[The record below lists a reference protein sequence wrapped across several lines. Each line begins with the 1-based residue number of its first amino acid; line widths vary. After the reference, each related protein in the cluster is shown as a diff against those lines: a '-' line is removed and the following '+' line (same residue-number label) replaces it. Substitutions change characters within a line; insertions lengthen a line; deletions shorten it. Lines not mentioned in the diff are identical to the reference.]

1 MWDFTDR
8 GHSFCLIGGC
18 FLRELGPKGSQALL
32 IWRVKLG
39 AVNTEGKSHQTLG
52 GALRSLRTDNE
63 AWWEHEWSTE
73 KGRAQSRF
81 EPSARRMDTPA
92 SSVRFINITNS
103 FLLIY
108 YRYFWILMII
118 TILSRVS
125 STNT

>member
-8 GHSFCLIGGC
+8 GHSFCLIRGC

-32 IWRVKLG
+32 IWRVRSG
-39 AVNTEGKSHQTLG
+39 AVKAEGKSHRTLG
-52 GALRSLRTDNE
+52 SLRTDNE

-81 EPSARRMDTPA
+81 EPDARRMDIPA
-92 SSVRFINITNS
+92 SSVRFINITNF

-108 YRYFWILMII
+108 YRYFWILMKI